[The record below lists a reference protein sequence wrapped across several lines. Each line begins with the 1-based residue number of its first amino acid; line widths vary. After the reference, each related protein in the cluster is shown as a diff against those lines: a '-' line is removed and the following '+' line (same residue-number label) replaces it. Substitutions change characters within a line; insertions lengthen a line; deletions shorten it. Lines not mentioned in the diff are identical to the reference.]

1 MRIRAS
7 ICSMQTPFF
16 LILFFFFT
24 LTSIFFFRR
33 KKEGVQSKINKG
45 GKIRFVNFPSTFF
58 FFFLVWRNMEIRS
71 LQILTQESKSLK
83 FQREKRKI

>member
-16 LILFFFFT
+16 FDPFFFLLSLRFSFFEEKKRESNQK
-24 LTSIFFFRR
+24 LTRVAKFDLLIFHLL
-33 KKEGVQSKINKG
+33 
-45 GKIRFVNFPSTFF
+45 

-83 FQREKRKI
+83 FQRGKRKI

>member
-16 LILFFFFT
+16 FDPFFFFS

-45 GKIRFVNFPSTFF
+45 GKFDLLIFHLLFF
-58 FFFLVWRNMEIRS
+58 FF
-71 LQILTQESKSLK
+71 
-83 FQREKRKI
+83 